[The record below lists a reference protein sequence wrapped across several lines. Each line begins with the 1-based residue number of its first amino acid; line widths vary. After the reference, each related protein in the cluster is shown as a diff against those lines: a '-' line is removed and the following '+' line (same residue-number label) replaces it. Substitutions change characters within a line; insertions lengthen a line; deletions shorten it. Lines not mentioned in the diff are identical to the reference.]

1 MQRWGFA
8 LVLLFAPCVLAI
20 QAIFG
25 LKSGT
30 WPAISL
36 ADALLWVNVLLSS
49 PNEHGA
55 FSAWLTAPKSWIG
68 VHKILDF
75 TPIAGAVAGFGFLLV
90 LLSNFFDPPS

>member
-20 QAIFG
+20 QAVFG

-30 WPAISL
+30 WPSVSL

-68 VHKILDF
+68 VHKILVL
-75 TPIAGAVAGFGFLLV
+75 TPIAAAVAGLGFLLV
-90 LLSNFFDPPS
+90 LASTFFDPPG

>member
-8 LVLLFAPCVLAI
+8 FVLLFAPCVLAI

-30 WPAISL
+30 WPSVSL

-49 PNEHGA
+49 PNEYGA
-55 FSAWLTAPKSWIG
+55 FSAWLAAPKSWIG
-68 VHKILDF
+68 VHKILVF
-75 TPIAGAVAGFGFLLV
+75 TPIAAAVAGLGFLLV
-90 LLSNFFDPPS
+90 LVSTYFDPPS